1 MSMFI
6 LVLSLGVEGVAGEFV
21 GDDVVESC
29 DDVDESC
36 ECDGLGLSTWV
47 LVAGFILKVLT

>member
-6 LVLSLGVEGVAGEFV
+6 LVLLLGVEGVAGEIV
-21 GDDVVESC
+21 SDDVVESC

-36 ECDGLGLSTWV
+36 DGLGLST
-47 LVAGFILKVLT
+47 